1 MFRMIAL
8 IFYLDIRFTR
18 IAFVQETFLNVGV
31 RKMELRTPESAKVI
45 SVIETK
51 STRGDGTSA
60 SPVRTVYQYW
70 SLDGVLLAEK
80 DEIND
85 LD

>member
-1 MFRMIAL
+1 
-8 IFYLDIRFTR
+8 
-18 IAFVQETFLNVGV
+18 
-31 RKMELRTPESAKVI
+31 MELRTPESAKVI

-51 STRGDGTSA
+51 STRGDSTSA